1 MQNYAFSST
10 LPIFFTRKIID
21 CTYFVTQTTYD
32 ATTPNLIS
40 NLETDISKH
49 EITNS
54 DHEISNSS
62 PQTSPKV
69 HLPPY
74 YPKDNHK
81 FSIHVNRQLHF
92 TYPKAILNRRSL
104 RIAEI

>member
-21 CTYFVTQTTYD
+21 CTYFVAQTTYD

-40 NLETDISKH
+40 NPETSISKR
-49 EITNS
+49 ENTNS
-54 DHEISNSS
+54 DHAITKSS
-62 PQTSPKV
+62 RQTSPN
-69 HLPPY
+69 
-74 YPKDNHK
+74 PKDNHK